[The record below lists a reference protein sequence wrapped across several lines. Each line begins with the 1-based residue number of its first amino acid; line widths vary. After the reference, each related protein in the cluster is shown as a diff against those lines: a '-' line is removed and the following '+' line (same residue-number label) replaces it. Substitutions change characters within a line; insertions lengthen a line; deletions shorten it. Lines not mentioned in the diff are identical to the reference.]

1 MIRASVCAAMKEF
14 PYEAF
19 RKGQKESI
27 LLVSKYLGKIIVLK
41 APTGFGKTVVAL
53 IAHKGADKVLYAV
66 RTRNEMV
73 PVIREAKK
81 LGYDFSFVF
90 SGRRMCPLLRGSEVR
105 PEDFWVNCRI
115 LRFKGL
121 CDYYSNLDR
130 VAYQDKLSYILR
142 GNESDPRQIVHSIIT
157 QLKVCPFFA
166 LVSKAYYSKLVIVTY
181 PYLFQE
187 EIFRTAFT
195 DLSLSD
201 YYVIVDEAHTI
212 LNPQSIIEGELD
224 ELTLDNAIRE
234 VRQFC
239 PSEEV
244 LKYLMNLRDLLK
256 SVKFRLLRRIE
267 KAYIYPG
274 EGMLQLIEDTL
285 MEIKLKQLRD
295 LVVRPTDFVR
305 LGSSLNKVLKF
316 MTYVRRS
323 EFQVYGIA
331 DRAEGI
337 RKLKVMPI
345 NYDLITERFSEAKG
359 VLLMSGT
366 LPPKE
371 VMDSVCGEE
380 TVYVDVE
387 EEFGSVFPR
396 ENTFYAVITYVSS
409 SYRLR
414 AKEMYLKYADLLSSI
429 YQSLDKGIILAVY
442 PSYQFMDEVTINIV
456 DVQDQVVEG
465 KGTTYADVVDTVMGS
480 TDGKVVIHAVASGKL
495 TEGIEL
501 LDKAGRSLI
510 KVVALMGV
518 PYPQPDDYLIDLRK
532 SLGERLGN
540 KLATDLTTTVPA
552 AIRSLQAVGRAIRS
566 EHDRAFIVLADR
578 RFLSLKLRS
587 LLGVRYD
594 AVINTKKILTNLIR
608 KFFKGYI

>member
-1 MIRASVCAAMKEF
+1 MKEF
-14 PYEAF
+14 PYKKF

-27 LLVSKYLGKIIVLK
+27 SALRKNLGSVIVLK

-53 IAHKGADKVLYAV
+53 IAHREAEKVLYAV

-73 PVIREAKK
+73 PVIREARK
-81 LGYDFSFVF
+81 LGYDFSFIY
-90 SGRRMCPLLRGSEVR
+90 SGRKMCPLLRGSEVR

-115 LRFKGL
+115 LRSRGL
-121 CDYYSNLDR
+121 CDFYSSLDR
-130 VAYQDKLSYILR
+130 VPYQDELTRILE
-142 GNESDPRQIVHSIIT
+142 GGESDPRQIVYSIVT

-166 LVSKAYYSKLVIVTY
+166 LVGKAYYSKVVVVTY

-201 YYVIVDEAHTI
+201 FYVIVDEAHTI

-224 ELTLDNAIRE
+224 ELTLDNAIKE
-234 VRQFC
+234 VKHFC

-244 LKYLMNLRDLLK
+244 LKYLVSLRELLK
-256 SVKFRLLRRIE
+256 NVRSRLLRRIE
-267 KAYIYPG
+267 KALIHPG
-274 EGMLQLIEDTL
+274 EGILQLLEDTL
-285 MEIKLKQLRD
+285 MEIKLKQLRE
-295 LVVRPTDFVR
+295 LVVRPADFVR

-316 MTYVRRS
+316 LDYVRRND
-323 EFQVYGIA
+323 FQVYGVV

-337 RKLKVMPI
+337 RKLKVIPT
-345 NYDLITERFSEAKG
+345 NYDIITERLSEAKG

-366 LPPKE
+366 MPPKE
-371 VMDSVCGEE
+371 VMDSVCGEV

-387 EEFGSVFPR
+387 EEFGNVFPR
-396 ENTFYAVITYVSS
+396 ENTFYAVVTFVSS

-414 AKEMYLKYADLLSSI
+414 AKEMYLKYADLLTSM
-429 YQSLDKGIILAVY
+429 YESLDKGVILAVY

-456 DVQDQVVEG
+456 DVKEQVIEG
-465 KGTTYADVVDTVMGS
+465 RGTTYAEVLDAIISGGS
-480 TDGKVVIHAVASGKL
+480 KAVIHAVASGKF

-501 LDKAGRSLI
+501 LDGEGRSLI

-518 PYPQPDDYLIDLRK
+518 PYPQPDDYLSDLRRNLSEK
-532 SLGERLGN
+532 LGS
-540 KLATDLTTTVPA
+540 KLATDLTTAVPA

-566 EHDRAFIVLADR
+566 GRDRAFIVLADR

-587 LLGVRYD
+587 LLSVRYD
-594 AVINTKKILTNLIR
+594 AIVTSRKALAHLMK
-608 KFFKGYI
+608 KFFKGLI